1 MLITNHQSGLPNASY
16 FPYDTLQAKVALPD
30 RFEPTS
36 STVTSL
42 PPKSTGSR
50 IASEPFSRVLVPRE
64 SSSSDPSS
72 KIDITTALQ
81 YGQANG
87 YPPVLSFVR
96 QFTRENLHPNVPY
109 KGGPEVILTSGA
121 LDGLSKAIECL
132 SNPWDKA
139 HDWVSDREGVLC
151 EEFTFMSSVQVMAP
165 RGLQIVPVKVD
176 TEGMLPGGPGGL
188 RDVLDNWDITKG
200 KRPHLMYT
208 IT

>member
-1 MLITNHQSGLPNASY
+1 MITNCQLGLPNASY
-16 FPYDTLQAKVALPD
+16 FPYDTLQAKVALPG

-36 STVTSL
+36 STLTTSS
-42 PPKSTGSR
+42 PKATESR

-87 YPPVLSFVR
+87 YPPLLSFVR

-132 SNPWDKA
+132 SNPWDKSR
-139 HDWVSDREGVLC
+139 DWVSDCEGVLC
-151 EEFTFMSSVQVMAP
+151 EEFTFPSSIQVMAP

-176 TEGMLPGGPGGL
+176 TEGMLAGGPGGL
-188 RDVLDNWDITKG
+188 GDVLDNWDIKKG